1 MRSDRHG
8 GAHLHPVHGAWQP
21 TVRRPFGRRAHHA
34 TEPPL
39 VQHDSP
45 PSASPFGSASAA
57 VDIAFGVRRQIA
69 CLGPHHAGRCK
80 LEMPKRHGK
89 SGGGD
94 GNTGNTRGC
103 PKVHVAAHASDIRRH
118 QAHAAGQ
125 QDEITPPANA
135 RLRADS
141 ASSRFADASARNM
154 FDQLPTPSYQ
164 EVAIDSRQLTC
175 LPNGE
180 PTCLSHS

>member
-8 GAHLHPVHGAWQP
+8 GAPLHPVHGAWRP
-21 TVRRPFGRRAHHA
+21 TVRTPFGRRAHHGTA
-34 TEPPL
+34 PPL

-45 PSASPFGSASAA
+45 ASATPFGSASAA
-57 VDIAFGVRRQIA
+57 VGITHGTRPLVP
-69 CLGPHHAGRCK
+69 CLGPHHAGRWK
-80 LEMPKRHGK
+80 HEMPKRHGK

-94 GNTGNTRGC
+94 GKTGDTRGC
-103 PKVHVAAHASDIRRH
+103 PEVHVAAHASDVRRH

-125 QDEITPPANA
+125 QGELTPPANA

-141 ASSRFADASARNM
+141 ASSRFADASAKSLV
-154 FDQLPTPSYQ
+154 DQLPTPSYQ